1 MDENERATRDERESL
16 VMHTVVSTILH
27 GVLLVG
33 LLAVLVVRVP
43 KFQDIFKGCDI
54 TLPTVTTSVLNIA
67 VWCQNGLLVIPIL
80 GILLAGYAAVYYLA
94 RKHSRPM
101 WHVLWSGLWYILV
114 LLCYVAVQTAVE
126 LPLLDLMTSVG
137 QKAGG

>member
-43 KFQDIFKGCDI
+43 KFHEIFKAFD
-54 TLPTVTTSVLNIA
+54 TKLPPLTTSVLNIA

-114 LLCYVAVQTAVE
+114 LLCYFAVQTAVE